1 MLLIEFKKMEKG
13 GTYYSQ
19 AKKYC
24 KDKTSSPL
32 EPMAQMENG
41 TNGERMMTA
50 FPFSSTGLVS
60 YFTNAV

>member
-1 MLLIEFKKMEKG
+1 MLHPGYSRGGGKGEKG

-41 TNGERMMTA
+41 TNGERT
-50 FPFSSTGLVS
+50 
-60 YFTNAV
+60 